1 LSTNKGEGKKLSRRD
16 LFRVSGAA
24 GAGLALGAGGF
35 ATLRGAADARD
46 AGDETAVLLQLQ
58 TVAFR
63 DAHQAGTATTQQ
75 EHLHF
80 AALDLVTQDIGEVRD
95 LFRAWT
101 GAADRMTRGR
111 PAGDDN
117 DSEFMP
123 PDDTGEALDL
133 SPARLTLTFGFGP
146 SFFGKDGEDRFGLAD
161 RRPGALAP
169 LPPLTGDVLD
179 EGRSDGDLCIQACAD
194 DPQVAFHAVRNLVRI
209 SRGLAVVRWSQLG
222 FGRTASTSKTQSTP
236 RNLMGV
242 KDGTN
247 NIKAEDTD
255 LMDRYV
261 WVPEGEGPSWMAGG
275 TYLVARRIRMLIEVW
290 DRVSLGEQEASIGR
304 HKYSG
309 APIGKEGEFDAVD
322 LEAKDESGE
331 PLIAADAHVRLA
343 HRSDEEKILRRGYS
357 FTDGFDAERGQ
368 LDAGLFFISFQ
379 RDPHKQ
385 FVPLQ
390 RRLAANDRLNEY
402 IRHTASALFACPP
415 GATAS
420 GFVGEGL
427 FPAT

>member
-1 LSTNKGEGKKLSRRD
+1 MSDKKPDTKKLSRRD
-16 LFRVSGAA
+16 LFRVTGAA
-24 GAGLALGAGGF
+24 GAGLALGATGQ
-35 ATLRGAADARD
+35 AALGAAAGARD
-46 AGDETAVLLQLQ
+46 GAGVPPDSQ
-58 TVAFR
+58 TVAFHGT
-63 DAHQAGTATTQQ
+63 HQAGIATAQQ

-80 AALDLVTQDIGEVRD
+80 AALDLVAGEVSEVRD
-95 LFRAWT
+95 LLRAWSD
-101 GAADRMTRGR
+101 AAARMTRGET
-111 PAGDDN
+111 AGEEN
-117 DSEFMP
+117 NSQFVP
-123 PDDTGEALDL
+123 PDDTGEALGL

-146 SFFGKDGEDRFGLAD
+146 SFFEKDGQDRFGLAD
-161 RRPGALAP
+161 RRPDALAP

-222 FGRTASTSKTQSTP
+222 FGRTASTSKTQATP

-247 NIKAEDTD
+247 NIKAEDKD

-309 APIGKEGEFDAVD
+309 APIGKEDEFDPVD
-322 LEAKDESGE
+322 LKAKDESGE

-343 HRSDEEKILRRGYS
+343 RQSDEEKILRRGYS

-368 LDAGLFFISFQ
+368 LDAGLFFICFQ
-379 RDPHKQ
+379 RDPYKQ

-402 IRHTASALFACPP
+402 IRHTSSALFACPP
-415 GATAS
+415 GA
-420 GFVGEGL
+420 GKEGYVGEHL
-427 FPAT
+427 FTTP

>member
-1 LSTNKGEGKKLSRRD
+1 MSGGKPDGRKLSRRD
-16 LFRVSGAA
+16 LFRVTGAA
-24 GAGLALGAGGF
+24 GAGLALGAGGH
-35 ATLRGAADARD
+35 AALGRTAGARD
-46 AGDETAVLLQLQ
+46 RAAAGPEAR
-58 TVAFR
+58 TVAFH
-63 DAHQAGTATTQQ
+63 DVHQDGIATAQQ

-80 AALDLVTQDIGEVRD
+80 AALDLVTEEAAEVRD
-95 LFRAWT
+95 LLRAWT
-101 GAADRMTRGR
+101 EAAARMTRGET
-111 PAGDDN
+111 AGEEN
-117 DSEFMP
+117 SSQFVP
-123 PDDTGEALDL
+123 PHDTGEALDL

-146 SFFGKDGEDRFGLAD
+146 SFFGKDGEDRFGIAG
-161 RRPGALAP
+161 RRPEALAP

-179 EGRSDGDLCIQACAD
+179 AGRSDGDLCVQACAD

-247 NIKAEDTD
+247 NIKAEDED
-255 LMDRYV
+255 LMDRFV
-261 WVPEGEGPSWMAGG
+261 WVPEGEGPPWMAGG

-309 APIGKEGEFDAVD
+309 APIGKEHEFDSVD
-322 LEAKDESGE
+322 LKASDESGE
-331 PLIAADAHVRLA
+331 PLIAPDAHVRLA
-343 HRSDEEKILRRGYS
+343 RQSEDEKILRRGYS

-368 LDAGLFFISFQ
+368 LDAGLFFIYFQ

-390 RRLAANDRLNEY
+390 ERLAANDRLNEY

-415 GATAS
+415 GARE
-420 GFVGEGL
+420 GGYVGENL
-427 FPAT
+427 FANP

>member
-1 LSTNKGEGKKLSRRD
+1 MSSKKPDTKKLSRRD
-16 LFRVSGAA
+16 LFRVTGAA
-24 GAGLALGAGGF
+24 GAGLALGAGGY

-46 AGDETAVLLQLQ
+46 AGDEAAVLPGLQ

-63 DAHQAGTATTQQ
+63 DVHQAGIATAQQ

-80 AALDLVTQDIGEVRD
+80 AALDLVMEDVSEVQE
-95 LFRAWT
+95 LLRAWT
-101 GAADRMTRGR
+101 EAADRMTRGR
-111 PAGDDN
+111 PAGEEN
-117 DSEFMP
+117 YSEFMP
-123 PDDTGEALDL
+123 PDDTGEAFDL

-146 SFFGKDGEDRFGLAD
+146 SFFGKDGEDRFGLGGAK
-161 RRPGALAP
+161 PAALAP

-222 FGRTASTSKTQSTP
+222 FGRTASTSKSQSTP

-247 NIKAEDTD
+247 NIKAENTD
-255 LMDRYV
+255 LMNRHV

-275 TYLVARRIRMLIEVW
+275 TYLVARRIRMLLEVW

-309 APIGKEGEFDAVD
+309 APIGKGNEFDAVD
-322 LEAKDESGE
+322 LEAKDEDGE
-331 PLIAADAHVRLA
+331 PLIAEDAHVRLA
-343 HRSDEEKILRRGYS
+343 RRSDKEKILRRGYS

-390 RRLAANDRLNEY
+390 QRLAANDRLNEY

-420 GFVGEGL
+420 GYVGEGL
-427 FPAT
+427 FANP

>member
-1 LSTNKGEGKKLSRRD
+1 MDEKKANPKRLSRRD
-16 LFRVSGAA
+16 LFRVTGAA
-24 GAGLALGAGGF
+24 GAGLALGSGGY
-35 ATLRGAADARD
+35 AALAGAAAARD
-46 AGDETAVLLQLQ
+46 AGEEAGNVPASR

-63 DAHQAGTATTQQ
+63 GPHQAGIATAQQ

-80 AALDLVTQDIGEVRD
+80 AALDLVAEEVSEVRD
-95 LFRAWT
+95 LLRAWT
-101 GAADRMTRGR
+101 EAAARMSRGET
-111 PAGDDN
+111 AGN
-117 DSEFMP
+117 ENFSQFLP
-123 PDDTGEALDL
+123 PDDTGEAFDL

-146 SFFGKDGEDRFGLAD
+146 SFFGTDGEDRFGLAD
-161 RRPGALAP
+161 RRPDALAP

-209 SRGLAVVRWSQLG
+209 ARGIAVVRWSQLG
-222 FGRTASTSKTQSTP
+222 FGRTASTSKKQATP
-236 RNLMGV
+236 RNLMGM

-247 NIKAEDTD
+247 NIKAEDGE
-255 LMDRYV
+255 LMDRHV
-261 WVPEGEGPSWMAGG
+261 WVPEEDGPPWMVGG

-309 APIGKEGEFDAVD
+309 APIGKEREFDAVD
-322 LEAKDESGE
+322 LEAKDETGE

-343 HRSDEEKILRRGYS
+343 RQSDEEKILRRGYS

-379 RDPHKQ
+379 RDAHKQ

-390 RRLAANDRLNEY
+390 ERLAANDRLNEY
-402 IRHTASALFACPP
+402 IRHTSSALFACPP
-415 GATAS
+415 GATEG
-420 GFVGEGL
+420 GFVGEHL
-427 FPAT
+427 FAGS

>member
-1 LSTNKGEGKKLSRRD
+1 MSGAGREGISRRD
-16 LFRVSGAA
+16 LFRVAGAA
-24 GAGLALGAGGF
+24 GAGVVLGAGGH
-35 ATLRGAADARD
+35 AALRGAADARN
-46 AGDETAVLLQLQ
+46 AGDQTDILPQVQ
-58 TVAFR
+58 TVAFH
-63 DAHQAGTATTQQ
+63 DAHQAGISTAQQ

-80 AALDLVTQDIGEVRD
+80 AALDLVTGDVAEVRD
-95 LFRAWT
+95 LLRAWT
-101 GAADRMTRGR
+101 VAAGRMTEGR
-111 PAGDDN
+111 PAGQEN
-117 DSEFMP
+117 RSEYLP
-123 PDDTGEALDL
+123 PDDTGEAMGL

-146 SFFGKDGEDRFGLAD
+146 SFFGTEGENRFGLAG

-179 EGRSDGDLCIQACAD
+179 AGRSDGDLCIQACAD

-222 FGRTASTSKTQSTP
+222 FGRTASTSKTQATP
-236 RNLMGV
+236 RNLMGM

-247 NIKAEDTD
+247 NIKAEDMD
-255 LMDRYV
+255 LMDRHV
-261 WVPEGEGPSWMAGG
+261 WVQEGDGPSWMVGG

-309 APIGKEGEFDAVD
+309 APLGKKDEFDPVD
-322 LEAKDESGE
+322 LGATGEDGE
-331 PLIAADAHVRLA
+331 PLISADAHVRLA
-343 HRSDEEKILRRGYS
+343 RQDPAEKILRRGYS

-379 RDPHKQ
+379 RDPRRQ

-415 GATAS
+415 GAREG
-420 GFVGEGL
+420 GFVGESL
-427 FPAT
+427 LRNA

>member
-1 LSTNKGEGKKLSRRD
+1 MNDNKPEGRKISRRD
-16 LFRVSGAA
+16 LFRVTGAA
-24 GAGLALGAGGF
+24 GAGLALGAGGH
-35 ATLRGAADARD
+35 AALGRTAGARD
-46 AGDETAVLLQLQ
+46 RTATGPETQ
-58 TVAFR
+58 TVALHGV
-63 DAHQAGTATTQQ
+63 HQAGIATTQQ

-80 AALDLVTQDIGEVRD
+80 AALDLVTEEVSEVRD
-95 LFRAWT
+95 LLRAWT
-101 GAADRMTRGR
+101 EAAARMTRGET
-111 PAGDDN
+111 AGEEN
-117 DSEFMP
+117 SSQFMP
-123 PDDTGEALDL
+123 PDDTGEALGL

-146 SFFGKDGEDRFGLAD
+146 SFFGKDGEGRFGLAD
-161 RRPGALAP
+161 RMPEALAP

-179 EGRSDGDLCIQACAD
+179 AGRSDGDLCIQACAD

-247 NIKAEDTD
+247 NLKAEDED
-255 LMDRYV
+255 LMNRFV

-304 HKYSG
+304 HKFSG
-309 APIGKEGEFDAVD
+309 APIGREDEFDPVD
-322 LEAKDESGE
+322 LEASDESGE
-331 PLIAADAHVRLA
+331 PLIAPDAHVRLA
-343 HRSDEEKILRRGYS
+343 RQSDEEKILRRGYS

-379 RDPHKQ
+379 RDPHEQ

-390 RRLAANDRLNEY
+390 QRLAANDRLNEY

-415 GATAS
+415 GVRQGAY
-420 GFVGEGL
+420 VGETLLAG
-427 FPAT
+427 A

>member
-1 LSTNKGEGKKLSRRD
+1 MRSDRPDGRKLSRRD
-16 LFRVSGAA
+16 LFRVTGAA
-24 GAGLALGAGGF
+24 GAGLALGAGGY
-35 ATLRGAADARD
+35 AALAGAADARD
-46 AGDETAVLLQLQ
+46 AGDEAALPGLQ

-63 DAHQAGTATTQQ
+63 GAHQAGIATAQQ

-80 AALDLVTQDIGEVRD
+80 AALDLVTEDASEVRD
-95 LFRAWT
+95 LFRAWSE
-101 GAADRMTRGR
+101 AAERMARGE
-111 PAGDDN
+111 PAGEDN
-117 DSEFMP
+117 YGEFVP
-123 PDDTGEALDL
+123 PEDTGEAFDL

-146 SFFGKDGEDRFGLAD
+146 SFFETDGEDRFGLAD
-161 RRPGALAP
+161 RKPAALVP
-169 LPPLTGDVLD
+169 LQPLTGDVLD
-179 EGRSDGDLCIQACAD
+179 AGRSDGDLCVQACAD

-236 RNLMGV
+236 RNLFGM

-247 NIKAEDTD
+247 NIKAEDGD

-261 WVPEGEGPSWMAGG
+261 WVPEEDGPSWMVGG

-309 APIGKEGEFDAVD
+309 APIGKEDEFDAVD
-322 LEAKDESGE
+322 LEAKDETGE
-331 PLIAADAHVRLA
+331 PLIAPDAHVRLA
-343 HRSDEEKILRRGYS
+343 RQSEEEKILRRGYS
-357 FTDGFDAERGQ
+357 FTDGLDAERGQ

-379 RDPHKQ
+379 RDPHRQ

-390 RRLAANDRLNEY
+390 QRLAANDRLNEY
-402 IRHTASALFACPP
+402 IRHTSSALFACPP
-415 GATAS
+415 GARKD

-427 FPAT
+427 FQNA

>member
-1 LSTNKGEGKKLSRRD
+1 MGKGKADGKISRRD
-16 LFRVSGAA
+16 LFRVTGAA
-24 GAGLALGAGGF
+24 GAGLALGAGGY

-46 AGDETAVLLQLQ
+46 AGDEAAVLPNLQ
-58 TVAFR
+58 TVAFH
-63 DAHQAGTATTQQ
+63 DVHQAGIATAQQ

-80 AALDLVTQDIGEVRD
+80 AALDLVTEDVSEVRD
-95 LFRAWT
+95 LMRAWSE
-101 GAADRMTRGR
+101 AAGRMARGET
-111 PAGDDN
+111 AGDEN
-117 DSEFMP
+117 FSEFMP
-123 PDDTGEALDL
+123 PDDTGEAFDL

-146 SFFGKDGEDRFGLAD
+146 SFFEGDGGDRFGLAD
-161 RRPGALAP
+161 RKPEALAP

-179 EGRSDGDLCIQACAD
+179 GGRSDGDLCVQACAD

-222 FGRTASTSKTQSTP
+222 FGRTASTRKAQATP
-236 RNLMGV
+236 RNLFGM

-247 NIKAEDTD
+247 NIKAEDGD
-255 LMDRYV
+255 LMDRHV
-261 WVPEGEGPSWMAGG
+261 WVPEEDGPSWMVGG
-275 TYLVARRIRMLIEVW
+275 TYLAARRIRMLIEVW

-309 APIGKEGEFDAVD
+309 APIGKEDEFDAVD
-322 LEAKDESGE
+322 LKAKDEDGE
-331 PLIAADAHVRLA
+331 PRIPADSHVRLS
-343 HRSDEEKILRRGYS
+343 RQSDDERILRRGYS

-415 GATAS
+415 GARKG

-427 FPAT
+427 FEKT